1 MLTLAQTKLALDK
14 QISFADDPI
23 SRALASAPSVPSHV
37 LAAAGGSDSKAGSGA
52 STPAIVDVDDT
63 MRARKMKGQLLH
75 RIRQCVKSI
84 GEGSDERAGSS
95 STRRRRHKRSK
106 PSPRPPAP
114 RRATA
119 EAPTPRQRRRLPASC
134 LYCMH
139 ENPEFTP

>member
-37 LAAAGGSDSKAGSGA
+37 LASTGGADSKAGSGA

-75 RIRQCVKSI
+75 RIRQCVRTVC
-84 GEGSDERAGSS
+84 EPSDTLAGSS
-95 STRRRRHKRSK
+95 STRRRRRKRRRNK

-114 RRATA
+114 RPAT
-119 EAPTPRQRRRLPASC
+119 PGPRTRRRQAREIPPSVYI
-134 LYCMH
+134 LYA
-139 ENPEFTP
+139 